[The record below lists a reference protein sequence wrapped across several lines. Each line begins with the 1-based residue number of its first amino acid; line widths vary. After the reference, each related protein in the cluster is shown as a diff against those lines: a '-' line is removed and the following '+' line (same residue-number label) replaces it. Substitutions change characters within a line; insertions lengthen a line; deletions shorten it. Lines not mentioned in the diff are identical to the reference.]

1 MTSKTACGRRRALS
15 APILLL
21 AVLAATGV
29 FGGDHAHSAPLAPL
43 AASPATDRMTVTVVG
58 QGPDV
63 ILIPGLASSGA
74 VWDATVKQLSAT
86 YRVHVVQVAGFAGAP
101 VGGNADGAV
110 VGPLVEA
117 VDGYIKAKG
126 LKSPAVIGHSLGG
139 FTGLLLAQRHPE
151 SIGRLMIVDSL
162 PFFSLLFSPAATPEM
177 VRPQAVQMRDA
188 TVAMSPEAFAGQQ
201 AMGAPRFVKS
211 AEGQKQVIAWGGASS
226 PSVVGRAMYDL
237 LVTDARGDL
246 AKVKAPTTLLYAY
259 DTAMGMPSTAADR
272 LFVDAYAGL
281 PGLKATRIDD
291 ARHFIM
297 LDQPQAF
304 AKAVADF
311 LK

>member
-1 MTSKTACGRRRALS
+1 MTLKTSCSRRNRLGAS
-15 APILLL
+15 AVLVAI
-21 AVLAATGV
+21 LAATGV
-29 FGGDHAHSAPLAPL
+29 FGGDHAHAAPLASI
-43 AASPATDRMTVTVVG
+43 AASPAADRMTVTVVG

-63 ILIPGLASSGA
+63 ILIPGLASSSA

-86 YRVHVVQVAGFAGAP
+86 HRVHVVQVAGFAGAP
-101 VGGNADGAV
+101 VAGNADGAV

-139 FTGLLLAQRHPE
+139 FTGLLLAQRHPG

-304 AKAVADF
+304 AQAVADF